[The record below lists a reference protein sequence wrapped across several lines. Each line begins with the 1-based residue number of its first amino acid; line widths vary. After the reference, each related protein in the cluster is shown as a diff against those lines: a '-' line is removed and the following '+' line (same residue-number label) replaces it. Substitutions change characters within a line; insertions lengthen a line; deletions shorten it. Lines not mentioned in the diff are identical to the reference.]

1 MRFYGIRN
9 KIFVVKWIGLYRGG
23 GLNSR
28 ILRYLIQMAQITP
41 VATFLVS
48 PYAPSTVTHRMRA
61 TISVSFVFL
70 QEINDQ
76 VRLTKSKQGLRCVL
90 RRNFLFNV

>member
-1 MRFYGIRN
+1 MD
-9 KIFVVKWIGLYRGG
+9 GLISGGELKTG

-28 ILRYLIQMAQITP
+28 PFRYFRIQMAQITP

-48 PYAPSTVTHRMRA
+48 PYAPSTVTGHRMRA

-76 VRLTKSKQGLRCVL
+76 VRLTKSKQGLR
-90 RRNFLFNV
+90 